1 MRAIG
6 LLIALA
12 GFGAAPT
19 MATAAP
25 PAAPAP
31 TTLQGVDLPA
41 FIHVEKWDEYLR
53 LSGAGIEYRRF
64 LPFQVVALYVDRGEI
79 DPRSLGDGL
88 KRCRIIL
95 HWLPPSAEDETAM
108 RDYWLAQLNE
118 AVEDPQMRARLASRL
133 QAAAQALGTGKRG
146 DVVYVDYDPERGLQI
161 LRGETS
167 QGQFTGLELA
177 RAILGLWF
185 GPKADRELR
194 GELLGAKVPT
204 P

>member
-19 MATAAP
+19 MATAATP
-25 PAAPAP
+25 TAPAV
-31 TTLQGVDLPA
+31 TTLQGVELPA
-41 FIHVEKWDEYLR
+41 FIHVEKWDDYLR
-53 LSGAGIEYRRF
+53 LSGAGIGYRRF
-64 LPFQVVALYVDRGEI
+64 MPFHVVALYVDRGEV

-88 KRCRIIL
+88 KRCRIVL
-95 HWLPPSAEDETAM
+95 HWLAPSAEEETAM

-118 AVEDPQMRARLASRL
+118 AVEDPQMRSRLAGRL
-133 QAAAQALGTGKRG
+133 QAAATALGAGKRG

-185 GPKADRELR
+185 GPKANRDLR
-194 GELLGAKVPT
+194 AELLGEKIVT